1 MHTLCSLKT
10 HLTATF
16 RRLTYPSDELCTT
29 FCFRHYSIACKKV
42 HDSSQLAIISDTRCK
57 NPWRVLLNT
66 QYTASCVPECNI
78 WVGRSKL
85 SYLVL
90 HISKKSVNVLLTWKV
105 KLLFIYFKKMAAC
118 SINLKCERKLSLYS
132 LRKWD
137 LLERKT
143 SDLKELALFFGLHYL
158 NQNSLDWK
166 CSSVRI

>member
-1 MHTLCSLKT
+1 MQKSAWLISVGIWLC
-10 HLTATF
+10 
-16 RRLTYPSDELCTT
+16 
-29 FCFRHYSIACKKV
+29 I
-42 HDSSQLAIISDTRCK
+42 AIISDTRCK

-132 LRKWD
+132 LREWD